1 MSDAATAAP
10 ASPRAAAPGMSGRL
24 LAAIVALALA
34 GGVASWFA
42 NGYQQ
47 YVIATVAITAIVGVG
62 LNVLL
67 GLAGQLSLGHVGFYA
82 LGAYTCAILMTRF
95 EWSFWL
101 VLPLAGVVAAAAGAV
116 LAVPA
121 LRVRGPYLAMVTIA
135 FGFVIEQSAA
145 EMKGLTGGWNGIM
158 NIPRPEFLG
167 LPMNEFGIGVFA
179 LALLVV
185 LLVLFARLRGSTWG
199 LAMRATRDAE
209 VASQSIGLNLVAIRT
224 AAFVISAFLAG
235 IAGGIFA
242 ILTNFVSP
250 ESFPFFQSI
259 TFLLVVLIGG
269 SGTVLGPV
277 AGAVVVVL
285 LPEVLSFLAEYRLL
299 FFGTLL
305 LVVLWLVPEGIVG
318 ALGRRLRAASQ
329 RVAQPDEARVAAFL
343 GSGELD
349 TGARDARGAP
359 GAAPARDGVAPPRD
373 AGLVVEGLGIAF
385 GGTQAV
391 KDVSLVAAARHVTS
405 IIGPNGAG
413 KTTLLNLVGGFY
425 RPDRGRVA
433 LGGAVLPRGVTYRI
447 ARAGVARTF
456 QTTQLFAHMSVLENV
471 LIALRRGDL
480 GGVGEALALRRDDE
494 AQRLAGALL
503 AFVGYRGSV
512 DRPAGELP
520 HVDRRLCEI
529 ARALATKPHVL
540 MLDEPAAGLG
550 EGDTRRLGELLR
562 RIAGIGVAVIII
574 EHDMSLVMNIS
585 DHVVVLDAGR
595 RIVAG
600 TPAQVRANAEVRAAY
615 LGEGELAIARSSARS
630 GGGEVVLAV
639 DDVGAGYGP
648 IPVLADIRL
657 EVRRGELVAL
667 LGANGAG
674 KSTLMRAI
682 AGLHRPLS
690 GRVLLLGRDIGLLAA
705 HRIARGGVTLVPEGR
720 QVFPELSVA
729 DNILMG
735 ALALDRRT
743 AQAEVDRVIA
753 RFPMLDRLRDRRAG
767 LLSGGEQQMLAIARG
782 LAARPQIILLDEPSL
797 GLAPAIV
804 EGLYR
809 VLEELRSEG
818 ITILLVDQ
826 MARLALSIADRA
838 YVIQSGRV
846 VQQGSA
852 EDMRNDAALE
862 KAYLG

>member
-1 MSDAATAAP
+1 MKLSLPVDARVAP
-10 ASPRAAAPGMSGRL
+10 AESTPRAARR
-24 LAAIVALALA
+24 ALALYTA
-34 GGVASWFA
+34 IAALAALAALASFFA

-47 YVIATVAITAIVGVG
+47 YVIAMVAITAIVGVG

-82 LGAYTCAILMTRF
+82 IGAYTCAILTTRF
-95 EWSFWL
+95 AWSFWA
-101 VLPLAGVVAAAAGAV
+101 VLPLAGIAAAIAGAL

-158 NIPRPEFLG
+158 NIPRPTFFG
-167 LPMNEFGIGVFA
+167 LQMDEFGIGVAA
-179 LALLVV
+179 LALLAL
-185 LLVLFARLRGSTWG
+185 LLVLFARLRDSAWG

-209 VASQSIGLNLVAIRT
+209 VASQSIGIDLVAIRT
-224 AAFVISAFLAG
+224 LAFVISAFLAG
-235 IAGGIFA
+235 IAGATFA

-269 SGTVLGPV
+269 AGTVLGPV
-277 AGAVVVVL
+277 AGAIVVVL
-285 LPEVLSFLAEYRLL
+285 LPEILSFLAEYRLL
-299 FFGTLL
+299 FFGALL
-305 LVVLWLVPEGIVG
+305 LLVLWLVPEGIVG
-318 ALGRRLRAASQ
+318 AIERRMRRRAAHDA
-329 RVAQPDEARVAAFL
+329 RADEPRVAAYL
-343 GSGELD
+343 AND
-349 TGARDARGAP
+349 ATRARGL
-359 GAAPARDGVAPPRD
+359 GVDGLA
-373 AGLVVEGLGIAF
+373 IAF

-391 KDVSLVAAARHVTS
+391 KDVSLAAKAREVTS

-413 KTTLLNLVGGFY
+413 KTTLLNLIGGFY
-425 RPDRGRVA
+425 RPDRGEVA
-433 LGGAVLPRGVTYRI
+433 LDDVALPRGVTHRI

-456 QTTQLFAHMSVLENV
+456 QTTQLFARLTVLENV
-471 LIALRRGDL
+471 LIAQRRGEL
-480 GGVGEALALRRDDE
+480 GGLHRALFARDHDDESRALAE
-494 AQRLAGALL
+494 ALL

-520 HVDRRLCEI
+520 HVDRRLVEI
-529 ARALATKPHVL
+529 ARALATRPRVL
-540 MLDEPAAGLG
+540 MLDEPAAGLS
-550 EGDTRRLGELLR
+550 EGDTNRLGELLR
-562 RIAGIGVAVIII
+562 RIAHLGLAVVII
-574 EHDMSLVMNIS
+574 EHDMNLVMGIS

-595 RIVAG
+595 KIVAG
-600 TPAQVRANAEVRAAY
+600 VPRDVRANADVRAAY
-615 LGEGELAIARSSARS
+615 LGEGELAIARSGARK
-630 GGGEVVLAV
+630 GDDETVLAI
-639 DDVGAGYGP
+639 DAVGAAYGAL
-648 IPVLADIRL
+648 PVLADIGL

-682 AGLHRPLS
+682 AGLHRPLT
-690 GRVLLLGRDIGLLAA
+690 GRVLLLGRDIGLLPA
-705 HRIARGGVTLVPEGR
+705 HRIARRGVTLVPEGR

-729 DNILMG
+729 DNIMMG
-735 ALALDRRT
+735 ALALDARE
-743 AQAEVDRVIA
+743 AAAEVERVIA
-753 RFPMLDRLRDRRAG
+753 RFPMLGKLRERRAG

-782 LAARPQIILLDEPSL
+782 LAARPQIVLLDEPSL

-804 EGLYR
+804 ESLYR
-809 VLEELRSEG
+809 TLEELRAEG
-818 ITILLVDQ
+818 TTILLVDQ

-846 VQQGSA
+846 VKHGSA
-852 EDMRNDAALE
+852 ADVRNDAAHE